1 MAKRKPVFDKEVAK
15 DRVLTIFPILKKTY
29 PGAKTELVHADPFQ
43 LLVATILSAQ
53 CTDDRVN
60 LVTPDLF
67 KRYPG
72 PKDFAEA
79 DIHEIEEAIRSTGFF
94 RNKAKNI
101 QGASRKLLEQFDG
114 QVPRT
119 MDELVTLPGVGR
131 KTANC
136 ILGNCFGFPAITC
149 DTHVI
154 RLSRRLE
161 LSDQSDPV
169 KLEFDLMEIVPR
181 DKFGGWTLFSNVLI
195 FHGRYTCK
203 ARKPDCD
210 HCCIV
215 EHCPCARRPDLW

>member
-1 MAKRKPVFDKEVAK
+1 MAKRKPAFDKEQARQRILK
-15 DRVLTIFPILKKTY
+15 IFPILVKTY
-29 PGAKTELVHADPFQ
+29 PGAKTELVHADAFQ

-60 LVTPDLF
+60 LVTPELF
-67 KRYPG
+67 RRYPG
-72 PKDFAEA
+72 PKDFVRAGQSQ
-79 DIHEIEEAIRSTGFF
+79 IEEAIRSTGFY

-101 QGASRKLLEQFDG
+101 QGACRVLLERFDG
-114 QVPRT
+114 KVPRT
-119 MDELVTLPGVGR
+119 MEELISLPGVGR

-136 ILGNCFGFPAITC
+136 ILGNCYGQPAITC

-154 RLSRRLE
+154 RLSSRLE

-169 KLEFDLMEIVPR
+169 KLEFDLMEVVPR
-181 DKFGGWTLFSNVLI
+181 EKFGGWTLFSNVLI

-210 HCCIV
+210 RCPII
-215 EHCPCARRPDLW
+215 EHCPCSNRPDLW